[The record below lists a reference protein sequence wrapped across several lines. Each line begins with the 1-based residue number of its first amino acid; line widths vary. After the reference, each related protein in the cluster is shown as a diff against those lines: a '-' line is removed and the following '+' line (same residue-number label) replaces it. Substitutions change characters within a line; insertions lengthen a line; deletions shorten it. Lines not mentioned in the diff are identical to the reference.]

1 MKLSK
6 TSWIMLIG
14 GILFILFASLGI
26 AGAKQLSERGQLSD
40 ELDIAEN
47 RVGKMQLDQLN
58 IEQAQLVEELDK
70 AMAESEAARENL
82 KLSNE
87 SIDVTDFLFE
97 IASSCSVTVID
108 VNSSGLSS
116 GDLEGISCTV
126 QQVGTTVEGNL
137 PDLISF
143 ITRLNTE
150 FTIGVVDSAQISIVG
165 AAEDEERPTASIQL
179 SIYNYQGD

>member
-14 GILFILFASLGI
+14 GILVILFASLGI
-26 AGAKQLSERGQLSD
+26 AGAKQLSQREQLAD
-40 ELDIAEN
+40 ELVIAEN
-47 RVGKMQLDQLN
+47 RAEKLQLEQLN
-58 IEQAQLVEELDK
+58 IEQAQFVEELDN
-70 AMAESEAARENL
+70 AMTESEAARENL

-97 IASSCSVTVID
+97 IADSCNVTVMD
-108 VNSSGLSS
+108 VNSSGLSID
-116 GDLEGISCTV
+116 DLEGISCTV

-150 FTIGVVDSAQISIVG
+150 FTIGVVDSAEISIPG
-165 AAEDEERPTASIQL
+165 TAEDEERPTASIRL
-179 SIYNYQGD
+179 SVYDYKGD